1 VTLALPISVTADGLI
16 LTVRVTPKSAKEKI
30 EAVRIESDGRPVLTV
45 RLSAPPVEGAAN
57 AALVAFLAKHWRI
70 PKSAVKLLSG
80 ETARVKRLAIQ
91 ADAAL
96 RLRITEEVG
105 ALAHD

>member
-1 VTLALPISVTADGLI
+1 MSGALPLTPTPDGLV
-16 LTVRVTPKSAKEKI
+16 LTVRVTPKSAKEAL

-45 RLSAPPVEGAAN
+45 RLTAPPLEGAAN

-70 PKSAVKLLSG
+70 PKRSIRLLSG
-80 ETARVKRLAIQ
+80 ETARVKRLVIE

-96 RLRITEEVG
+96 ARRITEEIG
-105 ALAHD
+105 ALAP